1 MSFLLCK
8 NKSRICFKI
17 FLQNVETVT
26 LGCYH
31 FFLFFLPNKCYER
44 ISPGIHSTLRVKNM
58 YRMETGRA
66 LRLADSSALLKLLE
80 TFKCSRDEGVV
91 FFRENQVTKKV
102 SKSSEQ
108 LSHGSRYKKKK
119 VLQCR
124 SHDLRM
130 LYFTL
135 RASTGN
141 TLASTNNQETFSI
154 GETGD
159 KTAETL
165 YLGRRQMIE
174 AL

>member
-1 MSFLLCK
+1 MSFLPCK
-8 NKSRICFKI
+8 NKGRISFKI

-31 FFLFFLPNKCYER
+31 FFRFFLPNKCYER

-58 YRMETGRA
+58 YRMETGRV
-66 LRLADSSALLKLLE
+66 LRLADLSALLKLLE
-80 TFKCSRDEGVV
+80 TFKCSRDEGIV

-108 LSHGSRYKKKK
+108 LSHGSRYKQKK
-119 VLQCR
+119 VQCR

-135 RASTGN
+135 RPSTGN
-141 TLASTNNQETFSI
+141 TLASTNNQEPFSV
-154 GETGD
+154 GETGN
-159 KTAETL
+159 KTPEIL
-165 YLGRRQMIE
+165 YLGRRWMIE